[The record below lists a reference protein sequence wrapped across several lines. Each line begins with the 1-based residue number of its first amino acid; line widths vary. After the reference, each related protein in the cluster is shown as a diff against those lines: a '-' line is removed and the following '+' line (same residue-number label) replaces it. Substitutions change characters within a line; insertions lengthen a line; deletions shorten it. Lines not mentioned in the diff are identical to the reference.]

1 MEFLKF
7 KVIKSMDHQS
17 IGEDYESMIIN
28 RAHIVS
34 VKPINMVIDE
44 RVLQGFWVRTS
55 NGKKYRAVEIPVELR
70 ELFNESEFFHE
81 D

>member
-7 KVIKSMDHQS
+7 KMIKSMDHQS

-28 RAHIVS
+28 RSHVVS
-34 VKPINMVIDE
+34 IKPINMVVNE
-44 RVLQGFWVRTS
+44 RVMQGFWVRTS
-55 NGKKYRAVEIPVELR
+55 NGKKYRAIEIPKELH
-70 ELFNESEFFHE
+70 ELFSENEFFHE

>member
-1 MEFLKF
+1 
-7 KVIKSMDHQS
+7 MDHQS

-28 RAHIVS
+28 RAHVVS

-55 NGKKYRAVEIPVELR
+55 NGKKYRAVEIPAELR

>member
-7 KVIKSMDHQS
+7 KMIKSMDHQS
-17 IGEDYESMIIN
+17 IGEDYESMLIN
-28 RAHIVS
+28 RSHVVS
-34 VKPINMVIDE
+34 VKPINMVVDD

-55 NGKKYRAVEIPVELR
+55 NGKKYRAIEIPAELR
-70 ELFNESEFFHE
+70 ELFSENEFFHE

>member
-7 KVIKSMDHQS
+7 KMIKSMDHQS
-17 IGEDYESMIIN
+17 IGEDYESMLIN
-28 RAHIVS
+28 RSHVVS
-34 VKPINMVIDE
+34 VKPINMVVDD

-55 NGKKYRAVEIPVELR
+55 NGKKYRAIEIPSELR
-70 ELFNESEFFHE
+70 ELFSEDEFFHE